1 MNVCIYVDVIFYL
14 IFYCTSLCYVRL
26 LFSYLFF
33 FVVKSLESDF
43 LYHKLSFPSESAL
56 MDVNRPDITRLLKQV
71 GGFVCLI
78 LVQMNYTEAFNSPFL
93 ISCSPRC
100 A

>member
-1 MNVCIYVDVIFYL
+1 MNI
-14 IFYCTSLCYVRL
+14 CTYAVLVLVSV
-26 LFSYLFF
+26 FW

-71 GGFVCLI
+71 CGYFCLLLSYSAI
-78 LVQMNYTEAFNSPFL
+78 D
-93 ISCSPRC
+93 
-100 A
+100 